1 MMGWMNLMGEF
12 NSIHKAQEKIPWL
25 QSMIEEGG
33 EETLRIVE
41 VNENSINSGYLYRN
55 D

>member
-12 NSIHKAQEKIPWL
+12 NSIYKAQEKIPWL
-25 QSMIEEGG
+25 QSMIEEGD

-41 VNENSINSGYLYRN
+41 VNEKSINSGYLYRN